1 MVEFDFIATKKNPV
15 VKFSQNI
22 LKQVVGVEKAQ
33 NAFNSISMASI
44 PSSGKANANLSL
56 DCKFGLFNIFT

>member
-22 LKQVVGVEKAQ
+22 LKQVVGVEKA
-33 NAFNSISMASI
+33 
-44 PSSGKANANLSL
+44 
-56 DCKFGLFNIFT
+56 